1 MFTGPE
7 GKIDNVSSKGKS
19 TAHSQSKT
27 GITFVPPSWHN
38 QICLKTPSSFLL
50 LNECIKTKQK
60 SRFQKKIPMAFSVRI
75 KFTS

>member
-7 GKIDNVSSKGKS
+7 GKIDNVRSEGKNI
-19 TAHSQSKT
+19 AHSQSKT

-50 LNECIKTKQK
+50 LNECMKKQNK
-60 SRFQKKIPMAFSVRI
+60 NQDFKK
-75 KFTS
+75 KFLWLSQLG